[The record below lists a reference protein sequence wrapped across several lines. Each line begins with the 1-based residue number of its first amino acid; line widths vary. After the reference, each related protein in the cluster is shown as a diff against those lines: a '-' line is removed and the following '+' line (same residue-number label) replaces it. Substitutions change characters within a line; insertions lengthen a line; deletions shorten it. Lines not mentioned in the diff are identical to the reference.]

1 MIYSQPNQKSLSKE
15 HTLTWKL
22 LANWE
27 APEAALRK
35 VPRVNIRNTD
45 IPTFYLAL
53 MRTFEQKQTKNLA
66 RQIDDVRWMED
77 GRESLLTSP
86 SVKTTSQT
94 AKHKS

>member
-1 MIYSQPNQKSLSKE
+1 MIYSQPNQKSLSEE

-22 LANWE
+22 LANGE

-53 MRTFEQKQTKNLA
+53 IRTFEQKQTKHLA
-66 RQIDDVRWMED
+66 RQIDDGWK
-77 GRESLLTSP
+77 REER
-86 SVKTTSQT
+86 VVI
-94 AKHKS
+94 

>member
-1 MIYSQPNQKSLSKE
+1 MIYSQPNPKSLSEE

-22 LANWE
+22 LANGE

-53 MRTFEQKQTKNLA
+53 MRTFEQKQTTKSSKAN
-66 RQIDDVRWMED
+66 RRCTMD
-77 GRESLLTSP
+77 GRWKREWSSNLIACLD
-86 SVKTTSQT
+86 
-94 AKHKS
+94 

>member
-1 MIYSQPNQKSLSKE
+1 MIYSQPNPKSLSEE
-15 HTLTWKL
+15 HTLTQRL
-22 LANWE
+22 LANGE

-77 GRESLLTSP
+77 GRESGH
-86 SVKTTSQT
+86 QI
-94 AKHKS
+94 